1 MKSGLT
7 VAHLNIYILL
17 HSRDI
22 VLFMC
27 RIVSVQLDYDGEKC
41 AKCLI
46 LLIDPGSSVKH
57 YCDDV
62 STTIIFHL

>member
-7 VAHLNIYILL
+7 VAHLNICILL
-17 HSRDI
+17 HSCDI

-27 RIVSVQLDYDGEKC
+27 RIVLVQLDYDGEKC

-46 LLIDPGSSVKH
+46 LLLDPGSGAKH

-62 STTIIFHL
+62 STIVIFHL